1 MDKPREVVIHQS
13 ANRPHLLL
21 GGDREL
27 VLFSALL
34 SAMLIFALVTWW
46 GVLTGIVLWFLSV
59 AILSRMGKADPLLR
73 QVYLRHLR
81 YRPFYPA
88 KSCRA
93 RAVRSRR
100 RGVGGKRMQI
110 TEHRTALRGVADLL
124 LYDSMID
131 DGVLLLQDGA
141 LLAAWTFR
149 GPDMAS
155 ATHAEMA
162 ALSARLNTVLR
173 LGSGWMV
180 QCDAIRSQAP
190 GYPETGAFPDRRD
203 CPDRRR
209 AAGAVHG
216 GGGSFRKRVLPR
228 PHVPTA

>member
-46 GVLTGIVLWFLSV
+46 GVLTGIVLWFLSI

-88 KSCRA
+88 KA
-93 RAVRSRR
+93 AIHGRS
-100 RGVGGKRMQI
+100 
-110 TEHRTALRGVADLL
+110 TT
-124 LYDSMID
+124 
-131 DGVLLLQDGA
+131 
-141 LLAAWTFR
+141 T
-149 GPDMAS
+149 P
-155 ATHAEMA
+155 
-162 ALSARLNTVLR
+162 
-173 LGSGWMV
+173 
-180 QCDAIRSQAP
+180 RSW
-190 GYPETGAFPDRRD
+190 R
-203 CPDRRR
+203 
-209 AAGAVHG
+209 
-216 GGGSFRKRVLPR
+216 
-228 PHVPTA
+228 